1 MVCRLG
7 ASKPVSH
14 MSRTSTICK
23 ESSASRNRLAS
34 ASRRG
39 LLRMCGCQSGRI
51 GGGAGHHHLE
61 PSLAIIF
68 VMPFR
73 AQAPKLAI
81 EVDANPP
88 AHADDHRLAVHRFK
102 ALVEVG
108 NDVPGDE
115 LQAPLGPDN
124 RFELR
129 PLGLELLLALDFLT
143 LGCLLEAGV
152 DLGPLVLIKG
162 QLGEPALVVD
172 RHRGAV
178 LYRPLDVVDA
188 DVIAEHGA
196 GVGVLQL
203 DRGCR

>member
-1 MVCRLG
+1 
-7 ASKPVSH
+7 
-14 MSRTSTICK
+14 
-23 ESSASRNRLAS
+23 
-34 ASRRG
+34 
-39 LLRMCGCQSGRI
+39 
-51 GGGAGHHHLE
+51 
-61 PSLAIIF
+61 
-68 VMPFR
+68 MPLR

-108 NDVPGDE
+108 DDVPGDE
-115 LQAPLGPDN
+115 LQAPFGPDN

-129 PLGLELLLALDFLT
+129 PLGLELLLAVDFLT

-152 DLGPLVLIKG
+152 DLGPLVLVEG

-178 LYRPLDVVDA
+178 LDRALDVVDA

-203 DRGCR
+203 DRGAGKADERRVGQRIAHVPRIAVDEVVLAAMRLVGDDDDVAAP